1 MKNKITFFITVCSAA
16 VLLCLGVMLVALGEN
31 EDRASDF
38 ENRMLQGKPE
48 LSWENI
54 FSGNYSGEFENFL
67 SDGFFGRNLV
77 INTSEGFLALFSAET
92 EEDTQLLDDS
102 KDELQG
108 VTDPETPAQPDIQEE
123 PVPGMEDFE
132 PEEPDDEE
140 IIFDES
146 ELPAEGEELEIIP
159 ATDTYGFSYIYKNGH
174 LREYFRVS
182 EREISQVAHAL
193 NAYKSELPEDG
204 NVFYM
209 MVPLTHSW
217 EPLPNSSKYAGWYS
231 NTEGAIQEQVNEGV
245 HVINI
250 PEILN
255 PHLTESIYFP
265 IDHHWSA
272 LGAWYAYEELMNIQG
287 IPAVPYDEYSYR
299 KVYTYKGFF
308 DVMNPLQAA
317 EVNRIYNKTTEE
329 RSALIN
335 YREETYMA
343 YVTGVIKPWTKIET
357 GFSTGRK
364 ALVIGDSFAN
374 VFTPYLCLHYDEVHM
389 TDVRQGYYYTA
400 DTGGWIADLME
411 YHGIDDVYIVMS
423 YANDAHTETSC
434 VRLEKCLYG

>member
-16 VLLCLGVMLVALGEN
+16 VLLCLGIMLVALGEG

-48 LSWENI
+48 LSADNV

-77 INTSEGFLALFSAET
+77 INASESFLGLFSAET

-108 VTDPETPAQPDIQEE
+108 AVDPETPTQPDIQEE
-123 PVPGMEDFE
+123 PVPGMEDFDEEE
-132 PEEPDDEE
+132 PEEDIE
-140 IIFDES
+140 FDES
-146 ELPAEGEELEIIP
+146 ELPEEGEELEIIP
-159 ATDTYGFSYIYKNGH
+159 GTDTYGFSYIYKNGT

-182 EREISQVAHAL
+182 DKQISQVAHAL

-231 NTEGAIQEQVNEGV
+231 NTEGAIQEQVDEGV
-245 HVINI
+245 HIINI

-317 EVNRIYNKTTEE
+317 EVNRLYNRTTKEK
-329 RSALIN
+329 SALMN

-374 VFTPYLCLHYDEVHM
+374 VFTPYLCPHYDEVHM

-423 YANDAHTETSC
+423 YANDAHTDTSC